1 MFTATKVQGFA
12 CNRVANTPE
21 TTFIC
26 IANCE
31 LTDARP
37 AMMTANPDFT
47 ISRLATDM
55 KTMAA
60 PSRLATAIPRR
71 TALPVIA
78 TDRPIVATGGAGDG
92 AVAVFYEDGR
102 RDSGWNSW
110 HWRIYVV
117 IL

>member
-37 AMMTANPDFT
+37 AMMTASPDFT
-47 ISRLATDM
+47 ISRLATDL
-55 KTMAA
+55 KTVAA
-60 PSRLATAIPRR
+60 VYRLATAIPRR

-78 TDRPIVATGGAGDG
+78 TAMPIVATGGAGER
-92 AVAVFYEDGR
+92 AAAVFTRAAEE
-102 RDSGWNSW
+102 
-110 HWRIYVV
+110 IVV
-117 IL
+117 EIFGIGEIMS

>member
-26 IANCE
+26 IADCE

-37 AMMTANPDFT
+37 AMMTANPDFI

-60 PSRLATAIPRR
+60 PFRIASAIPRR

-78 TDRPIVATGGAGDG
+78 TAMPSVATGGTGERAAAFFTRAAD
-92 AVAVFYEDGR
+92 E
-102 RDSGWNSW
+102 
-110 HWRIYVV
+110 IVV
-117 IL
+117 EIFGIGEILS

>member
-26 IANCE
+26 IADCE

-37 AMMTANPDFT
+37 AMMTASPDFT
-47 ISRLATDM
+47 ISRLATDL
-55 KTMAA
+55 KTVAA

-78 TDRPIVATGGAGDG
+78 TDMLIVAADRAGDG
-92 AVAVFYEDGR
+92 AATVFTRTAEE
-102 RDSGWNSW
+102 
-110 HWRIYVV
+110 IVV
-117 IL
+117 EIFGIGEIMS

>member
-26 IANCE
+26 IADFD
-31 LTDARP
+31 LGDARW
-37 AMMTANPDFT
+37 ATMTARPDFT
-47 ISRLATDM
+47 VSRLATDM
-55 KTMAA
+55 KTVAA

-78 TDRPIVATGGAGDG
+78 TDRAGERAAAIFTRTAEEIVVEIFGIG
-92 AVAVFYEDGR
+92 EIM
-102 RDSGWNSW
+102 S
-110 HWRIYVV
+110 
-117 IL
+117 

>member
-26 IANCE
+26 IADCE

-37 AMMTANPDFT
+37 AMMTASPDFT
-47 ISRLATDM
+47 VSRLATDL
-55 KTMAA
+55 KTVAA

-78 TDRPIVATGGAGDG
+78 TAMPFVATGGAGDG
-92 AVAVFYEDGR
+92 AAAVFYEDGR
-102 RDSGWNSW
+102 RDSG
-110 HWRIYVV
+110 
-117 IL
+117 

>member
-26 IANCE
+26 IASCE

-37 AMMTANPDFT
+37 AMMTASPDFT
-47 ISRLATDM
+47 VSRLATDL
-55 KTMAA
+55 KTVAA

-78 TDRPIVATGGAGDG
+78 TAMPIVVTDRAGDG
-92 AVAVFYEDGR
+92 AAAVFTRTAEE
-102 RDSGWNSW
+102 
-110 HWRIYVV
+110 IVV
-117 IL
+117 EIFGIGEIMS

>member
-26 IANCE
+26 IADCE

-37 AMMTANPDFT
+37 AMMTASPDFT
-47 ISRLATDM
+47 VSRLATGL
-55 KTMAA
+55 KTVAA

-71 TALPVIA
+71 TALPVVATDMPSVA
-78 TDRPIVATGGAGDG
+78 TDRAGDG
-92 AVAVFYEDGR
+92 AAAIFTRTAEE
-102 RDSGWNSW
+102 
-110 HWRIYVV
+110 IVV
-117 IL
+117 EIFGIGEIMS

>member
-26 IANCE
+26 IADCE

-37 AMMTANPDFT
+37 AMMTASPDFT
-47 ISRLATDM
+47 VSRLATDL
-55 KTMAA
+55 KTVAA

-78 TDRPIVATGGAGDG
+78 TAMPIVATDKAGER
-92 AVAVFYEDGR
+92 AVTIFTRTAEE
-102 RDSGWNSW
+102 
-110 HWRIYVV
+110 IVV
-117 IL
+117 EIFGIGEIMS

>member
-1 MFTATKVQGFA
+1 MFTATKVRGFA

-26 IANCE
+26 IADCE

-37 AMMTANPDFT
+37 ETMTANPDFT
-47 ISRLATDM
+47 VSRLATGL
-55 KTMAA
+55 KTVAA

-78 TDRPIVATGGAGDG
+78 TAMPIVAADRAGER
-92 AVAVFYEDGR
+92 AAAVFTRTAEE
-102 RDSGWNSW
+102 
-110 HWRIYVV
+110 IVV
-117 IL
+117 EIFGIGEIMS

>member
-26 IANCE
+26 IADCE

-37 AMMTANPDFT
+37 AMMTASPDFT
-47 ISRLATDM
+47 VSRLATDL
-55 KTMAA
+55 KTVAA
-60 PSRLATAIPRR
+60 VYRLATAIPRR

-78 TDRPIVATGGAGDG
+78 TTMPIVAADRAGDG
-92 AVAVFYEDGR
+92 AMAVFTRTAEE
-102 RDSGWNSW
+102 
-110 HWRIYVV
+110 IVV
-117 IL
+117 EIFGIGEIMS

>member
-26 IANCE
+26 IADCE

-37 AMMTANPDFT
+37 ATMTASPDFT

-55 KTMAA
+55 KTVAA

-71 TALPVIA
+71 TALPVMA
-78 TDRPIVATGGAGDG
+78 TAMPIVATGRAGDG
-92 AVAVFYEDGR
+92 AVAIFTRTAEE
-102 RDSGWNSW
+102 
-110 HWRIYVV
+110 IVV
-117 IL
+117 EIFGIGEIIS

>member
-37 AMMTANPDFT
+37 AMMTARPDFT
-47 ISRLATDM
+47 VSRLATDM
-55 KTMAA
+55 KTVAA

-78 TDRPIVATGGAGDG
+78 TDRPIVAAGGGGDG
-92 AVAVFYEDGR
+92 AMAVFTRTAEE
-102 RDSGWNSW
+102 
-110 HWRIYVV
+110 IVV
-117 IL
+117 EIFGIGEIMS

>member
-26 IANCE
+26 IADCE

-37 AMMTANPDFT
+37 AMMTASPDFT
-47 ISRLATDM
+47 VSRLATDL
-55 KTMAA
+55 KTVAA
-60 PSRLATAIPRR
+60 PSCLATAIPRR

-78 TDRPIVATGGAGDG
+78 TDRPIVATDRAGDG
-92 AVAVFYEDGR
+92 AAAIFTRTAEE
-102 RDSGWNSW
+102 
-110 HWRIYVV
+110 IVV
-117 IL
+117 EIFGIGEIMS

>member
-1 MFTATKVQGFA
+1 MFTATKVRGFA

-26 IANCE
+26 IADCE

-37 AMMTANPDFT
+37 AMMTASPDFT
-47 ISRLATDM
+47 VSRLATGL
-55 KTMAA
+55 KTVAA

-78 TDRPIVATGGAGDG
+78 TDMLIVATGGAGER
-92 AVAVFYEDGR
+92 AAAVFTRTAEE
-102 RDSGWNSW
+102 
-110 HWRIYVV
+110 IVV
-117 IL
+117 EIFGIGEIMS

>member
-26 IANCE
+26 IADCE

-37 AMMTANPDFT
+37 AMMTASPDFT
-47 ISRLATDM
+47 VSRLATGL
-55 KTMAA
+55 KTVAA

-78 TDRPIVATGGAGDG
+78 TAMLIVATGGAGDG
-92 AVAVFYEDGR
+92 AAAVFYEDGR
-102 RDSGWNSW
+102 RDSG
-110 HWRIYVV
+110 
-117 IL
+117 

>member
-1 MFTATKVQGFA
+1 MFTATKVRGFA

-26 IANCE
+26 IADCE

-37 AMMTANPDFT
+37 AMMTASPDFT
-47 ISRLATDM
+47 VSRLATGL
-55 KTMAA
+55 KTVAA

-78 TDRPIVATGGAGDG
+78 TAMPIVAADRAGER
-92 AVAVFYEDGR
+92 AAAALTRTAEE
-102 RDSGWNSW
+102 
-110 HWRIYVV
+110 IVV
-117 IL
+117 EIFGIGEIMS

>member
-1 MFTATKVQGFA
+1 MFTATKVRGFA

-26 IANCE
+26 IAGCE

-37 AMMTANPDFT
+37 AMMTASPDFT
-47 ISRLATDM
+47 VSRLATGL
-55 KTMAA
+55 KTVAA

-78 TDRPIVATGGAGDG
+78 TAMLIVATGGAGDG
-92 AVAVFYEDGR
+92 AAAVFTRTAEE
-102 RDSGWNSW
+102 
-110 HWRIYVV
+110 IVV
-117 IL
+117 EIFGIGEIMS

>member
-37 AMMTANPDFT
+37 AMMTARPDFT
-47 ISRLATDM
+47 VSRLATDL
-55 KTMAA
+55 KTVAA

-78 TDRPIVATGGAGDG
+78 TAMPIVATGGAGERT
-92 AVAVFYEDGR
+92 VAVFTRAAEE
-102 RDSGWNSW
+102 
-110 HWRIYVV
+110 IVV
-117 IL
+117 EIFGIGEIMS

>member
-21 TTFIC
+21 MTFIC
-26 IANCE
+26 IADCE

-47 ISRLATDM
+47 ISRLATGL
-55 KTMAA
+55 KTVAA

-78 TDRPIVATGGAGDG
+78 TDRPIVATDRAGDG
-92 AVAVFYEDGR
+92 AATVFTRTAEE
-102 RDSGWNSW
+102 
-110 HWRIYVV
+110 IVV
-117 IL
+117 EIFGIGEIMS

>member
-21 TTFIC
+21 TAFIC
-26 IANCE
+26 IAGCE

-37 AMMTANPDFT
+37 AMMTASPDFT
-47 ISRLATDM
+47 ISRLDTNL

-60 PSRLATAIPRR
+60 PFRIATAIPRR

-78 TDRPIVATGGAGDG
+78 TAMPIVATDGAGER
-92 AVAVFYEDGR
+92 AAAVFTRAADE
-102 RDSGWNSW
+102 
-110 HWRIYVV
+110 IVV
-117 IL
+117 EIFGIGEILS

>member
-26 IANCE
+26 IADCE
-31 LTDARP
+31 LTDART
-37 AMMTANPDFT
+37 AMMTANHDFT
-47 ISRLATDM
+47 VSRLATDL
-55 KTMAA
+55 KTVAA

-78 TDRPIVATGGAGDG
+78 TAMLIVATGGAGDG
-92 AVAVFYEDGR
+92 AAAVFYEDGR
-102 RDSGWNSW
+102 RDSG
-110 HWRIYVV
+110 
-117 IL
+117 